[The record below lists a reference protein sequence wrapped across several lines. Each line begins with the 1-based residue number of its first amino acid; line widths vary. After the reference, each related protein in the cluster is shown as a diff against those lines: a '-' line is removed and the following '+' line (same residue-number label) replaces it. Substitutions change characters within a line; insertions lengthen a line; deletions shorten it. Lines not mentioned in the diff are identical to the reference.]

1 MFSFTTKLLLVFT
14 RFCSRTAAAFWMA
27 HQLARINNT
36 SEISHRNDRVDV
48 KVTLHRPA
56 GEIHR
61 PGARTGHGHG
71 RSSLCYNLII
81 LVYDVQRED
90 HRMIQMTMQV
100 PDDLAKRIEPMSQWL
115 PTIIELSLIGFKTMA
130 TTTASEVIAF
140 LSSSPS
146 NQEVLRFHV
155 SDEAQVRLQRLLALN
170 TAGMLSEMEQLELDE
185 LQELEHII
193 VMLKSRIAAE
203 SA

>member
-1 MFSFTTKLLLVFT
+1 
-14 RFCSRTAAAFWMA
+14 
-27 HQLARINNT
+27 
-36 SEISHRNDRVDV
+36 
-48 KVTLHRPA
+48 
-56 GEIHR
+56 
-61 PGARTGHGHG
+61 
-71 RSSLCYNLII
+71 
-81 LVYDVQRED
+81 
-90 HRMIQMTMQV
+90 MIQMTMQV